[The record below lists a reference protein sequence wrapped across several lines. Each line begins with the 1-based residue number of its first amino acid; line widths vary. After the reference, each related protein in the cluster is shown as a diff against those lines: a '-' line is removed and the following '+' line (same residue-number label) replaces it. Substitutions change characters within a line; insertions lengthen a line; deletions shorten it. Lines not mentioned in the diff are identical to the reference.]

1 MVDIGEFLKQTGYL
15 PPNVEPERVGESRR
29 LPIIS
34 WTQAGNWQQ
43 ICDTSQYGD
52 YGEYVETD
60 AKGIFALR
68 VRGESME
75 TEFHEGDIIV
85 TNRDKYLAAVICY
98 IHLNPVEARESDDPK
113 DYPWSSHHHYLGHRT
128 ARPWLSVGEVL
139 KCIGN
144 STIY

>member
-1 MVDIGEFLKQTGYL
+1 
-15 PPNVEPERVGESRR
+15 
-29 LPIIS
+29 
-34 WTQAGNWQQ
+34 
-43 ICDTSQYGD
+43 
-52 YGEYVETD
+52 
-60 AKGIFALR
+60 
-68 VRGESME
+68 ME

-139 KCIGN
+139 NVSEILQFIEMAAFLMEHVSCRPNGIMEC
-144 STIY
+144 